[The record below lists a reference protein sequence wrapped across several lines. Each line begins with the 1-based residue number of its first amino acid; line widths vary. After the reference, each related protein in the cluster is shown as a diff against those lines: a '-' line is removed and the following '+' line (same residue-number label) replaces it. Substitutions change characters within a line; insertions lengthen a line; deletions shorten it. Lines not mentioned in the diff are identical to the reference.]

1 MLNFCIALLFA
12 VSLCLMSAPVNSFA
26 KSDDAKTAVEKSTT
40 TAKKASSEAKKST
53 KSVKDAVKEVN
64 VNTADKEM
72 LTQIPGVGP
81 ATADAIVKYRKAN
94 GKFKSANDLLNIKG
108 IGEKTLAKMKP
119 FLKF

>member
-1 MLNFCIALLFA
+1 MKMLNFCIALLFA
-12 VSLCLMSAPVNSFA
+12 VSLFLVSVPVSSFA
-26 KSDDAKTAVEKSTT
+26 KSDDAKTTVE
-40 TAKKASSEAKKST
+40 KST

-81 ATADAIVKYRKAN
+81 ATAEAIVEYRKAN
-94 GKFKSANDLLNIKG
+94 GNFKSANDLLNIKG